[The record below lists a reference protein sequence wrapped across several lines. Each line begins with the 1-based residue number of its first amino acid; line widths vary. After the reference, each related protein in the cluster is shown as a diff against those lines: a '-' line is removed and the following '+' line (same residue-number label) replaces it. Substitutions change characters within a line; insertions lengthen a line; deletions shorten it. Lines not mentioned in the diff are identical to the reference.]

1 MQRFLWFHFLPFPIP
16 FHRAILRSC
25 VHHGGTTS
33 IKTLSPEKNHQQ
45 SRFARALGPATIWC
59 QCQSTIFTINT
70 TITTTITTRFGD
82 NMVQAP
88 TWCWCK
94 PPASRTPTPTQALAT
109 SGGSPPLHL
118 LDCLLDHFFS
128 AGRFLFDSSDSRW
141 DTQEWLES
149 KSDQWK
155 CLNSYSIIR
164 YPEKKVKVIYF
175 TFFYHQVLCQ
185 LVEGENNFTFE
196 FLGVKV
202 QKPVHKIKYL
212 F

>member
-16 FHRAILRSC
+16 FHRAILQSC

-33 IKTLSPEKNHQQ
+33 IKTLSPQKNHQQ
-45 SRFARALGPATIWC
+45 SGLARALGQATIWS
-59 QCQSTIFTINT
+59 QCQSTIVIN
-70 TITTTITTRFGD
+70 TTITTRFGD

-155 CLNSYSIIR
+155 CLNSYSK
-164 YPEKKVKVIYF
+164 KKVKVIYF

-202 QKPVHKIKYL
+202 EEPVHKIL
-212 F
+212 SILVSQ